1 MDWFKLP
8 LDVIWKHDMGERYW
22 TWGRLITQ
30 TLFVKF
36 IVSFMLLFFFPDQAV
51 LPITHTVTF
60 QDYLP
65 LITTDG
71 FLLLVWILGVANL
84 LEIRKRRKAGIQ
96 YYSHYWGTPRFFPDK
111 PIVHWLIIPLGSGL
125 IAFGVFCLFRALGIY
140 LFLLTAMQF
149 LYAADCYRSNRIE
162 KINRK
167 DREIHMDIKTAE
179 LEQGNRAGLDMVRI
193 AKPSQRMRRLEETE
207 QFEARWKKVL
217 KSSDYSHN

>member
-22 TWGRLITQ
+22 TWGRLICQ
-30 TLFVKF
+30 TLFIKF

-51 LPITHTVTF
+51 LPITHMVTLR
-60 QDYLP
+60 DYLP

-71 FLLLVWILGVANL
+71 FLLLVWIFGVANL
-84 LEIRKRRKAGIQ
+84 LEIRKRRKAGVR
-96 YYSHYWGTPRFFPDK
+96 YYSYYWGTPRFFPDK

-125 IAFGVFCLFRALGIY
+125 VAYGIFCLFHALGIY

-167 DREIHMDIKTAE
+167 DREILMDIKTAE
-179 LEQGNRAGLDMVRI
+179 LEQSNHAGLDMVRI
-193 AKPSQRMRRLEETE
+193 AKPSQRARRPEETE

-217 KSSDYSHN
+217 KSSDYSQN